1 MRQEDFFWNPNHK
14 RARDD
19 AVFDGEGP
27 MEARRTRPNHRKAG
41 DTFDTFDTFDGLI
54 DFDVADGQLYAT
66 GMTHS
71 QSFGD
76 LLDFTAFEQSS
87 VEEAPIC
94 LRECVAG
101 MDGKDGKNRNYGKYG
116 KNRNYGKDGKD
127 GKDGH
132 VPQSSTGGSYVGGP
146 NSEKGYG
153 SDGSDASDQTEAVD
167 EGRFKLF
174 SLVGYR
180 KSMAMAANSKHVASG
195 VPFVM
200 RVDISECCSIGA
212 RDVVGELLSCF

>member
-19 AVFDGEGP
+19 VVFDGEGP
-27 MEARRTRPNHRKAG
+27 LEARRTRQNHPKAG
-41 DTFDTFDTFDGLI
+41 DIDTFDGLI
-54 DFDVADGQLYAT
+54 DFDLLDGQLYAT
-66 GMTHS
+66 GMAHS

-76 LLDFTAFEQSS
+76 LLDFTAGLAFEQSS
-87 VEEAPIC
+87 VEEASIC

-101 MDGKDGKNRNYGKYG
+101 MDGKDKM
-116 KNRNYGKDGKD
+116 DE
-127 GKDGH
+127 KDGH
-132 VPQSSTGGSYVGGP
+132 VPQSSTGGSYVGRP

-153 SDGSDASDQTEAVD
+153 SDASEQTEAVD

-200 RVDISECCSIGA
+200 PVDLAECLTGA
-212 RDVVGELLSCF
+212 RDAVMELLSCF

>member
-19 AVFDGEGP
+19 VVFDGEGP
-27 MEARRTRPNHRKAG
+27 LEARRTRPNHRKAG
-41 DTFDTFDTFDGLI
+41 DIDTFDGLI
-54 DFDVADGQLYAT
+54 DFDLLDGQLYAT
-66 GMTHS
+66 GMAHS

-76 LLDFTAFEQSS
+76 LLDFTAGLAFEQSS
-87 VEEAPIC
+87 
-94 LRECVAG
+94 
-101 MDGKDGKNRNYGKYG
+101 KDGE
-116 KNRNYGKDGKD
+116 
-127 GKDGH
+127 DGH
-132 VPQSSTGGSYVGGP
+132 VPQSSTGGSYVGRP

-153 SDGSDASDQTEAVD
+153 SDASEQTEAVD
-167 EGRFKLF
+167 EGRFKIF

-200 RVDISECCSIGA
+200 PADLAECLTGA
-212 RDVVGELLSCF
+212 RDAVGELLSCF

>member
-19 AVFDGEGP
+19 VVFDGEGP
-27 MEARRTRPNHRKAG
+27 LEARRTRRNHRKAG
-41 DTFDTFDTFDGLI
+41 DIDTFDGLI
-54 DFDVADGQLYAT
+54 DFDLLDGQLYAT
-66 GMTHS
+66 GMAHS

-76 LLDFTAFEQSS
+76 LLDFTAGLAFEQSS
-87 VEEAPIC
+87 VEEASIC

-101 MDGKDGKNRNYGKYG
+101 MDGEDGKDE
-116 KNRNYGKDGKD
+116 KDEEDGEDGED

-132 VPQSSTGGSYVGGP
+132 VPQSSTGGSYVDRP
-146 NSEKGYG
+146 NSEKGYR

-174 SLVGYR
+174 SLVGYH

-200 RVDISECCSIGA
+200 PADLAECLTGA
-212 RDVVGELLSCF
+212 RDAVGELLSCF